1 MHDVSER
8 VNQLGGSIST
18 AKLASSPYINRF
30 LQPDSLIPNLYTPQS
45 LNRFSYVRN
54 NPIRFIDPTGHRE
67 ESGYEGNQR
76 PLDCKKYGQYCNVF
90 GKSKSSD
97 ELAEM
102 RKPKSTGSSN
112 SDGHSC
118 NGPNPS
124 LVCLPPSTPQLD
136 LSNLQFDPTFTL
148 PTYGNGLIGPP
159 ELPLSPFDEFFQ
171 TLEFGSEAMDL
182 VDLVEDGIL
191 VDCMISKST

>member
-1 MHDVSER
+1 M
-8 VNQLGGSIST
+8 
-18 AKLASSPYINRF
+18 
-30 LQPDSLIPNLYTPQS
+30 
-45 LNRFSYVRN
+45 RN
-54 NPIRFIDPTGHRE
+54 NPIHFIDPTGHRE

-102 RKPKSTGSSN
+102 RKLKSTGSSN

-124 LVCLPPSTPQLD
+124 VVCLPASSPDLELD
-136 LSNLQFDPTFTL
+136 LDLTL
-148 PTYGNGLIGPP
+148 LFPP
-159 ELPLSPFDEFFQ
+159 EQSSQGESFEGYSNPDIDALYFFWEK
-171 TLEFGSEAMDL
+171 L
-182 VDLVEDGIL
+182 
-191 VDCMISKST
+191 